1 MTIKDFL
8 NKLQL
13 EYVDEKFWWV
23 LYEDGEEIG
32 MGRIR
37 ASFRYRVQRRCR
49 ELGIEYEPRVHTW
62 VEKEEKK
69 IPDAKRDPSLR
80 MFEYFPTGL
89 VELNKELDRELEKME
104 REKKKKEKEEKQR
117 AT

>member
-1 MTIKDFL
+1 MTIEEFL
-8 NKLQL
+8 ERFQL
-13 EYVDEKFWWV
+13 EYVPDKFWWV

-37 ASFRYRVQRRCR
+37 ASFRYQMH
-49 ELGIEYEPRVHTW
+49 ELCEEYGVEIEKIQPW
-62 VEKEEKK
+62 LEKEEKK

-80 MFEYFPTGL
+80 MFEYFPSGL
-89 VELNKELDRELEKME
+89 QELNKELDREIEKME